1 MSTPKVIDFR
11 CRPPITA
18 QKLLFDIKLG
28 RLKWKNKFVC
38 KPAMATSPSMY
49 KVGEQ
54 EGLDLLFREMD
65 EAGVDIIVVPGRNLA
80 NPPKAVLQLSGTD
93 KINVTDEMMI
103 DLGRRFDNRAIGL
116 HGIDAERSAQ
126 EAVAAIET
134 ALGEH
139 GMAGAVLEI
148 GYSIGADGQPL
159 KANDSRLYPIYET
172 MVKHDKLLMYM
183 SGIYAGHD
191 IGANDWPPLDRVMQ
205 DFPDLKLVL
214 AHGGYPRV
222 LDAVALAVKHPN
234 FYLSPDIY
242 CFFPGGKL
250 YVEAIGML
258 PDQFIFASAYP
269 FGPLKE
275 SVELSLQFPL
285 SNEVKEKYMYGN
297 AARLLAL

>member
-1 MSTPKVIDFR
+1 MTVSGVIDFR
-11 CRPPITA
+11 CRPPIAA

-28 RLKWKNKFVC
+28 RLKWENKFVC
-38 KPAMATSPSMY
+38 EPAMATSASMY
-49 KVGEQ
+49 KVGQ
-54 EGLDLLFREMD
+54 AEGLDLLLAEMD
-65 EAGVDIIVVPGRNLA
+65 EAGVDLIVMPGRNIA
-80 NPPKAVLQLSGTD
+80 HPPKAVLQLSGTD

-103 DLGRRFDNRAIGL
+103 DLSRRFDNRAVGL
-116 HGIDAERSAQ
+116 HGIDVDLPAE

-134 ALGEH
+134 ALEKN

-148 GYSIGADGQPL
+148 GYSTDDRGQPL
-159 KANDSRLYPIYET
+159 KADDPRLYPIYET
-172 MVKHDKLLMYM
+172 MVAHDRLLMYM

-205 DFPDLKLVL
+205 DFPQLKLVL

-242 CFFPGGKL
+242 CFFPGGRL

-275 SVELSLQFPL
+275 SVKLSLQFPL
-285 SNEVKEKYMYGN
+285 SGEVMEKYMYTN

>member
-11 CRPPITA
+11 CRPPIPA

-38 KPAMATSPSMY
+38 VPAMATSASMY
-49 KVGEQ
+49 KVGTE

-65 EAGVDIIVVPGRNLA
+65 EAGVDKIVVPGRNIA

-93 KINVTDEMMI
+93 RINVTDEMMI
-103 DLGRRFDNRAIGL
+103 DLAHRFDNRAVGL
-116 HGIDAERSAQ
+116 HGIDVELPAEA
-126 EAVAAIET
+126 AVAAIDT
-134 ALGEH
+134 ALEVH
-139 GMAGAVLEI
+139 GMAGAVMEI
-148 GYSIGADGQPL
+148 GYSTGADGQPL
-159 KANDSRLYPIYET
+159 KANDPRLYPIYET

-242 CFFPGGKL
+242 CFFPGGRL
-250 YVEAIGML
+250 YVEAIEML
-258 PDQFIFASAYP
+258 PDQFVFASAYP

-275 SVELSLQFPL
+275 SVELSMQFPL
-285 SNEVKEKYMYGN
+285 SDEVMEKYMYGN
-297 AARLLAL
+297 AARLLEL